1 MKKKIA
7 FIIPVILIALIFTC
21 VFIYTGDYYHADKTA
36 LEAMESDMTVNVS
49 HTDYG
54 WYFDGPSRENTLI
67 FYPGGKVEEIA
78 YAPLLHR
85 LAAKG
90 IDVCLISMPF
100 RLAILGINKADDLIK
115 QNDSGKIFIGG
126 HSLGGVASAKY
137 AAAHPDSIDGLILLA
152 SYPTEKLDSSI
163 NTVLIY
169 GSEDKVL
176 NMEKYEASKELIP
189 ENSQETIIEGG
200 NHAQFGSYGPQEGD
214 GKAGISADEQ
224 TEETAD
230 IIVSVINNNN

>member
-1 MKKKIA
+1 MKK
-7 FIIPVILIALIFTC
+7 P
-21 VFIYTGDYYHADKTA
+21 
-36 LEAMESDMTVNVS
+36 
-49 HTDYG
+49 
-54 WYFDGPSRENTLI
+54 
-67 FYPGGKVEEIA
+67 
-78 YAPLLHR
+78 LHR

-90 IDVCLISMPF
+90 IDVCLISMPL

-115 QNDSGKIFIGG
+115 QNERGNIFIGG

-137 AAAHPDSIDGLILLA
+137 AAAHPDSVDGLILLA
-152 SYPTEKLDSSI
+152 SYPTEKLDSRI

-189 ENSQETIIEGG
+189 ENSHENIIEGG
-200 NHAQFGSYGPQEGD
+200 NHAQFGSYGPQDGD

>member
-1 MKKKIA
+1 MKKIIA
-7 FIIPVILIALIFTC
+7 FIIPVLIIALMFC
-21 VFIYTGDYYHADKTA
+21 GVYIYTGDYYHADSRALKA
-36 LEAMESDMTVNVS
+36 LESDSSVNIS
-49 HTDYG
+49 RTDYG
-54 WYFDGPSRENTLI
+54 WYFDGPSRENMLI
-67 FYPGGKVEEIA
+67 FYPGGKVEETA

-90 IDVCLISMPF
+90 IDVCLISMPL
-100 RLAILGINKADDLIK
+100 RLAILSINKADDLIM

-137 AAAHPDSIDGLILLA
+137 AAAHCDSVDGLILLA

-163 NTVLIY
+163 KTVMIY

-176 NMEKYEASKELIP
+176 NMEKYEASKKLIS
-189 ENSQETIIEGG
+189 ENSQEVIIEGG
-200 NHAQFGSYGPQEGD
+200 NHAQFGSYGPQDGD
-214 GKAGISADEQ
+214 GKAGISVDDQ

-230 IIVSVINNNN
+230 IIASVINNNN

>member
-1 MKKKIA
+1 MK
-7 FIIPVILIALIFTC
+7 
-21 VFIYTGDYYHADKTA
+21 A
-36 LEAMESDMTVNVS
+36 LESDSSVNIS
-49 HTDYG
+49 RTDYG
-54 WYFDGPSRENTLI
+54 WYFDGPSRENMLI
-67 FYPGGKVEEIA
+67 FYPGGKVEETA

-90 IDVCLISMPF
+90 IDVCLISMPL

-169 GSEDKVL
+169 GSEDNVL